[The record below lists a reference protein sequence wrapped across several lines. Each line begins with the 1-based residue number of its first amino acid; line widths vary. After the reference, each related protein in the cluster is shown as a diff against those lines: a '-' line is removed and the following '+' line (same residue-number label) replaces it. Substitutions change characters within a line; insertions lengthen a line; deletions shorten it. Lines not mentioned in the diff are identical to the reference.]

1 VDVTATGE
9 KGSSMADPSG
19 FTQVTDDT
27 FEEAVIKS
35 PLPVV
40 VDFYAD
46 WCGPCRQAEPVL
58 NRLSNQLNGKVRFV
72 RLNVDENEKT
82 AESFGVYSI
91 PTFIFLDKGTER
103 GRQVGLLAE
112 NEFRTILKSYFRS
125 V

>member
-1 VDVTATGE
+1 
-9 KGSSMADPSG
+9 MADEPSG
-19 FTQVTDDT
+19 FTTVTDENFD
-27 FEEAVIKS
+27 ELVIRS
-35 PLPVV
+35 PVPVV

-58 NRLSNQLNGKVRFV
+58 SRLSTALSGKVRFT

-91 PTFIFLDKGTER
+91 PTFIFLEKGTER